1 IAGVEEVEGLFDT
14 HKKSETNQQ
23 VSDFHT
29 TEGSVNGSLTDQHYL
44 QLQAPFVAL
53 PRHGGSLQQGKK
65 PMTLVRHVHRQSIIT
80 VAISGHFFIM

>member
-29 TEGSVNGSLTDQHYL
+29 TEGSVNGSLTDRHYAIRRL
-44 QLQAPFVAL
+44 FCAAFAAFFAVF
-53 PRHGGSLQQGKK
+53 
-65 PMTLVRHVHRQSIIT
+65 TLRWYC
-80 VAISGHFFIM
+80 

>member
-29 TEGSVNGSLTDQHYL
+29 TEGSVNGSLTDQHYRI
-44 QLQAPFVAL
+44 A
-53 PRHGGSLQQGKK
+53 
-65 PMTLVRHVHRQSIIT
+65 
-80 VAISGHFFIM
+80 GHFHQA

>member
-29 TEGSVNGSLTDQHYL
+29 TEGSVNGSLTDQHYGQRL
-44 QLQAPFVAL
+44 LLLLL
-53 PRHGGSLQQGKK
+53 PASHSSRHPDSRWQD
-65 PMTLVRHVHRQSIIT
+65 PHRHRTRLV
-80 VAISGHFFIM
+80 

>member
-1 IAGVEEVEGLFDT
+1 AGVEEVEGLFDT

-44 QLQAPFVAL
+44 YGVVLA
-53 PRHGGSLQQGKK
+53 
-65 PMTLVRHVHRQSIIT
+65 VHFWGYG
-80 VAISGHFFIM
+80 ISYR